1 MFGKIATVLIFLVV
15 TAVAVSLGVPAQAG
29 SEEKPGGALPA
40 VGSKAPDFKLR
51 ADDGKIYT
59 LSSQKGR
66 WVVLAF
72 YPADMTPG
80 CTLEVRSLRDAM
92 PQIKALG
99 AVVFGISVQDV
110 DSHKR
115 FCEAEKL
122 NFRLLADDRRE
133 VARKYGVLTDP
144 NGVAKR
150 VTFFIDPK
158 GVIRKIDSSVKVAT
172 HGSDV
177 AAALKELAGRK

>member
-1 MFGKIATVLIFLVV
+1 MFSRTARFLIFP
-15 TAVAVSLGVPAQAG
+15 AVIAAAVSVGAPSKAG
-29 SEEKPGGALPA
+29 SEQNPEAVLPA

-51 ADDGKIYT
+51 ADDGKFYT

-92 PQIKALG
+92 PQIRALG

-110 DSHKR
+110 ESHKR

-133 VARKYGVLTDP
+133 TARRYGVLTDA

-158 GVIRKIDSSVKVAT
+158 GVIRKIDSHVKVAT

-177 AAALKELAGRK
+177 VGALKELTRKK